1 MTKFGYPES
10 VWMKAK
16 EEARDVLIQR
26 ASSKAKQTISYSKLA
41 EMVRAISFDAHDH
54 SFHALLGEISEE
66 EHADGNGMLSVLVV
80 YKNGPQMP
88 GTGFF
93 ELARELGHNFSDD
106 EEFWIEEFK
115 NVLSKHEA

>member
-16 EEARDVLIQR
+16 EEARDILIQR
-26 ASSKAKQTISYSKLA
+26 ASSRINQTISYSKLA
-41 EMVRAISFDAHDH
+41 EMVRSISFDAHDH

-66 EHADGNGMLSVLVV
+66 EQENGNGMLSVLVV
-80 YKNGPQMP
+80 HKNGPQMP

-93 ELARELGHNFSDD
+93 ELARELGYEFSDE
-106 EEFWIEEFK
+106 EEFWIKEFN
-115 NVLSKHEA
+115 NVLSRYRA